1 MQTYYTQL
9 YTTME
14 QELKELRSEDLPLL
28 KRKVQSADICRT
40 AIFKLREYLRDYQ
53 FNNKQEEIHFFKE
66 VFPSFFSNFIYYVH
80 TFSLEA
86 ARPAG
91 SDKLQRKYLKA
102 QFSQIR
108 DFFNA
113 HRELYQYYRT
123 GATHLDEQFYTR
135 ATFNTI
141 LLNDELQLAL
151 DPETCT
157 VQSYKLSKIK
167 AFELLR
173 NYIVNSLSH
182 MEQTSDVS
190 QIFNPGIKLRW
201 TSSKVAL
208 IELIYSLHSAGV
220 FNLAKTDIKQLTG
233 YFETLFEIELGN
245 VYHVFQEIRLRK
257 KNRTSFLDQL
267 RARLVQ
273 RMDET
278 DEGY

>member
-1 MQTYYTQL
+1 MQTYYHQL

-14 QELKELRSEDLPLL
+14 QELKELKSEDLPLL
-28 KRKVQSADICRT
+28 RRKILSADICRT
-40 AIFKLREYLRDYQ
+40 AVLKIKENLREYQ
-53 FNNKQEEIHFFKE
+53 FKNMQEEIHFFKE
-66 VFPSFFSNFIYYVH
+66 VFPSFFSSFIYYVH

-108 DFFNA
+108 DYFNA
-113 HRELYQYYRT
+113 HRELYHYYRT
-123 GATHLDEQFYTR
+123 GAIHLDEHYFTR
-135 ATFNTI
+135 AKYNTV
-141 LLNDELQLAL
+141 LLTDELQLAL

-157 VQSYKLSKIK
+157 LQSYKISKIK
-167 AFELLR
+167 ALEMLR
-173 NYIVNSLSH
+173 NYIVNA
-182 MEQTSDVS
+182 VS
-190 QIFNPGIKLRW
+190 RLKQDSEVSRVANPGFKLRW

-220 FNLAKTDIKQLTG
+220 FNQAKTDIKHLTG
-233 YFETLFEIELGN
+233 HFETLFEIELGN

-257 KNRTSFLDQL
+257 KNRTSFLDLL